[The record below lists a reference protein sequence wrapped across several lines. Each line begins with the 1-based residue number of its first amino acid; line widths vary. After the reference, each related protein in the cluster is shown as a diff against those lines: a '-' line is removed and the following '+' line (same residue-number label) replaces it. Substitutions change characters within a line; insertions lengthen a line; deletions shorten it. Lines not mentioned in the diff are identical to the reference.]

1 MKSLKAFL
9 RLNFGMLLLFFV
21 FLGGA
26 PHVSAAPQMV
36 MHEHGSTS
44 SSNCQTRCTTSI
56 VAITTTNPDEQKE
69 DDDDEPHTHTTS
81 INQVAPYD
89 DVSGQRH
96 STYIDACILRP
107 PDIIVLNCIFRI

>member
-9 RLNFGMLLLFFV
+9 HLNFGMLLLFFV

-26 PHVSAAPQMV
+26 PHVSAAPQMA

-44 SSNCQTRCTTSI
+44 SSNCQTRCTTSTI
-56 VAITTTNPDEQKE
+56 AIASTNPDEQKE
-69 DDDDEPHTHTTS
+69 DDNAEPHIYTS
-81 INQVAPYD
+81 CNGQIVPFD
-89 DVSGQRH
+89 DVSIQKPSG
-96 STYIDACILRP
+96 STDARILRP